1 MSTRG
6 LVRGTGSALVLAS
19 LGAAPVATL
28 AALVTLSPDRS
39 LSAGDTP
46 VRLAATARGSGASSQ
61 AAGKLSSPAAPEPR
75 KKGPGSVLL
84 PAGHPLPDTI
94 LAVVD
99 GSLTVTVAAFRRGW
113 TQIAPPSRPDSLTPE
128 AARRFLE
135 LLVDKELLAARATDE
150 KWAWTSIESAQVASL
165 RDRTMI
171 RMALDSTLARA
182 RAAHGDTSLGPEALG
197 VAARESTVARLGV
210 RYDEALI
217 GRLAGAW
224 GALPKP
230 SADSSIRSQVRT
242 MGRMPAIEPADS
254 SRVVAWSDIGTRR
267 VVDLL
272 AAWKKLNPLQRPR
285 VESVEQVRDLVK
297 NGLFEQELRGN
308 AERSHF
314 DQHPAVVQAVA
325 RQEEFLAS
333 QYYVAREVYRTIP
346 TDEATLRRYYGRDPA
361 VWTVPM
367 RVRVVRLVLPG
378 RGEAARMAVRLRD
391 PAVADTLEARGLR
404 QGADY
409 GAEITAASDSA
420 LFAAAM
426 RSGTGAVLGPD
437 SVGTDWQV
445 VRVSAVLP
453 AQRRSFDEVRDLVL
467 RAWTDE
473 EGERRMQ
480 ALLASMR
487 RRARVVVNEAALAR
501 LVSAGMPARVRQTL
515 WNDRLPVVTSPP

>member
-61 AAGKLSSPAAPEPR
+61 AAGKLSGPAAPEPR

-84 PAGHPLPDTI
+84 PAGHALPDTI
-94 LAVVD
+94 LAMVD
-99 GSLTVTVAAFRRGW
+99 ESRAVTVAAFRRGW

-135 LLVDKELLAARATDE
+135 LLVDKELLAARATGE
-150 KWAWTSIESAQVASL
+150 KWEWTSIESAQVASL
-165 RDRTMI
+165 RDRIMM
-171 RMALDSTLARA
+171 RMALDSTLATVARA

-230 SADSSIRSQVRT
+230 SADSSIRSQLRT

-272 AAWKKLNPLQRPR
+272 DAWKKLNPLQRPR

-308 AERSHF
+308 AERGHF

-346 TDEATLRRYYGRDPA
+346 TDEATLRRYYGREPA

-367 RVRVVRLVLPG
+367 RVRVVRLVLPE

-453 AQRRSFDEVRDLVL
+453 AQGRSFDEVRDLVL

-487 RRARVVVNEAALAR
+487 RRARVVVNEAALER
-501 LVSAGMPARVRQTL
+501 LVSAGMPARVRQ
-515 WNDRLPVVTSPP
+515 R